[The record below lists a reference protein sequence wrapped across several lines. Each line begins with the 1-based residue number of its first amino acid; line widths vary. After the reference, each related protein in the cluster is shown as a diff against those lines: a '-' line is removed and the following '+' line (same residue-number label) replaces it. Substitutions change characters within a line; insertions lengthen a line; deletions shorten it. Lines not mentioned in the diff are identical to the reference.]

1 MFGREVEL
9 KRVKRI
15 NFVHLN
21 YIEMKL
27 SHYTILVLILIISAC
42 EKPANQNNEEGLE
55 EREDVNPNQAL
66 YEKVMDLH
74 DEVMPKMEDIYKIQS
89 QIKEKIV
96 NSPNLVKERKVA
108 LGQVALQLDSAN
120 KAMMDWMHD
129 FQPLPDSADEEEA
142 RAYLESQME
151 RIKKVKDEMLIAIER
166 GKEEVI
172 KNN

>member
-1 MFGREVEL
+1 
-9 KRVKRI
+9 
-15 NFVHLN
+15 
-21 YIEMKL
+21 MKL